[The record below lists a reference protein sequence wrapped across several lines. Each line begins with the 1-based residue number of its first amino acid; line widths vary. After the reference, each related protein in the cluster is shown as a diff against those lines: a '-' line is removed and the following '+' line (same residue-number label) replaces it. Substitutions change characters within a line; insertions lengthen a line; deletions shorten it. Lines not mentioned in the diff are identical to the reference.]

1 MAFHERPRGGLTP
14 ELAEW
19 SRKITGFAKA
29 YGLDFWEICFE
40 LLDYDEI
47 NEVAAY
53 GGFPTRY
60 PHWKFGMEY
69 EQLSKG
75 YTYGLQKIY
84 ELVINNDPCYAYLM
98 KSNSLVDQKLVM
110 AHVCGHADFFKNN
123 LWFAKTNRKMIDEMA
138 NHGTKMRRY
147 AEKYGHEEVER
158 FIDGCLS
165 IDNLIDMHSPF
176 IKRRREKETVEEQDE
191 PKRAMPRKIR
201 SKEYMDR
208 YVNPPEFM
216 EEQKKKLTEAIEKS
230 KNFPE
235 HPERDV
241 LLFLIEHAPIER
253 WQRDILT
260 MVREEAYYFVPQ
272 AMTKV
277 MNEGWACVD
286 ISTLAFTSYGVVRM
300 GDLVG
305 EFADRG
311 AEVSDGAVNRRVVD
325 KNIIRAHETV
335 TVRTRRGLKLTASNN
350 HRVLLPDGSTW
361 RRMDELGLGDRIAVS
376 GGQGL
381 WAQAPVELAWAP
393 HRRLGLAGVAQ
404 LAGMSLQQ
412 VHDHRRG
419 RVKNPDPRL
428 RLAMAIHD
436 CPHNRALP
444 QQAVKRRPIT
454 IPRVVDEALGSF
466 LGYLVGDGHI
476 SRVKRTLGLTTGDDE
491 QAEHFCQLSR
501 DLFGL
506 EPSMR
511 RDEGRWRVA
520 LSSETLSDFLTQ
532 GLKLTHGP
540 SAREERIPDVVLRSP
555 EPVVR
560 AFLRAY
566 FDCDGYA
573 GKQGVILST
582 VSDALA
588 EQVQLLLLNYG
599 ILTRK
604 RRQTDGCWHVH
615 AAGASA
621 KRFAEKV
628 GFGLRR
634 KQEALEAYVA
644 DHSWFKEE
652 AWEDE
657 VVSLERGRAD
667 VYDITVEET
676 HRYAA
681 GGFINHNSYW
691 HSNLMT
697 SKILTDDEVVD
708 YADHHA
714 GTMGSRPGVL
724 NPYKVGIELFRHI
737 EDRWNKGKFG
747 AEWDQCDD
755 AKKKREWDK
764 KLGKGREKIFEVR
777 RIYNDIL
784 FIDEFLTEDFAK
796 EQKMFT
802 FEFSKQSGEYVIAS
816 REFKAIKEKLLFE
829 LTNWGNPFI
838 SVESGNYENRGELY
852 LSHRHDG
859 HDLNQEHAKDVLRNI
874 QMIWNRP
881 VHIETSVEKRRKVL
895 SYNGRKHSERTL

>member
-1 MAFHERPRGGLTP
+1 MPFHERPKGGLTP

-19 SRKITGFAKA
+19 ARKITGYAKA
-29 YGLDFWEICFE
+29 QGLDFWEICFE

-47 NEVAAY
+47 NEVASY

-110 AHVCGHADFFKNN
+110 SHVCGHADFFKNN

-138 NHGTKMRRY
+138 NHGTKIRRY
-147 AEKYGHEEVER
+147 AEKYGHEEVEK
-158 FIDGCLS
+158 FLDACMSL
-165 IDNLIDMHSPF
+165 DNLIDMHSPF
-176 IKRRREKETVEEQDE
+176 IKRRREKAREEDE
-191 PKRAMPRKIR
+191 PERAVPRKLR

-216 EEQKKKLTEAIEKS
+216 EEQKKKLAEAVEKS

-235 HPERDV
+235 QPERDV
-241 LLFLIEHAPIER
+241 LLFMIEHAPLER
-253 WQRDILT
+253 WQRDILS

-277 MNEGWACVD
+277 MNEGWACLRGDSLV
-286 ISTLAFTSYGVVRM
+286 FTDSGLITMER
-300 GDLVG
+300 LVG
-305 EFADRG
+305 GSGNQICDGERVRQVADR
-311 AEVSDGAVNRRVVD
+311 
-325 KNIIRAHETV
+325 NIIRDHDTV
-335 TVRTRRGLKLTASNN
+335 QVRTRRGLKLVGSNN
-350 HRVLLPDGSTW
+350 HRLMLPDGTW
-361 RRMDELGLGDRIAVS
+361 RRLDELKVGDKLRVA
-376 GGQGL
+376 GGAGL
-381 WAQAPVELAWAP
+381 WSTTHAKIDWQLTEEMPEERLATVGVGCATKAPRSKLLSRRKKIRVPTEMSPELAK
-393 HRRLGLAGVAQ
+393 LA
-404 LAGMSLQQ
+404 
-412 VHDHRRG
+412 
-419 RVKNPDPRL
+419 
-428 RLAMAIHD
+428 
-436 CPHNRALP
+436 
-444 QQAVKRRPIT
+444 
-454 IPRVVDEALGSF
+454 
-466 LGYLVGDGHI
+466 GYLVGDGHI
-476 SRVKRTLGLTTGDDE
+476 SRVKHHFALTTGDIE
-491 QAEHFCQLSR
+491 QAQAFIELV
-501 DLFGL
+501 DVLFGL
-506 EPSMR
+506 NHRLVKHEN
-511 RDEGRWRVA
+511 RWRVFVY
-520 LSSETLSDFLTQ
+520 SETASDFLTE
-532 GLKLTHGP
+532 GLGLTHGP
-540 SAREERIPDVVLRSP
+540 SAREKRIPDAVLRSP

-582 VSDALA
+582 TSDALA

-599 ILTRK
+599 ILTRR

-615 AAGASA
+615 AAGRSA
-621 KRFAEKV
+621 ALFAEKV
-628 GFGLRR
+628 GFGLTR
-634 KQEALEAYVA
+634 KQAALEEYVA
-644 DHSWFKEE
+644 ARSWFKEE
-652 AWEDE
+652 RWEDE
-657 VVSLERGRAD
+657 VVSLERGRGD

-681 GGFINHNSYW
+681 CGFINHNSYW
-691 HSNLMT
+691 HSTLMT
-697 SKILTDDEVVD
+697 TKVLSDDEVID

-714 GTMGSRPGVL
+714 GTMGTRPGVL
-724 NPYKVGIELFRHI
+724 NPYKVGIELFRDI
-737 EDRWNKGKFG
+737 EERWNKGKFG
-747 AEWDQCDD
+747 AEWDECDD
-755 AKKKREWDK
+755 AEKKRTWDR

-796 EQKMFT
+796 EQKLFT
-802 FEFSKQSGEYVIAS
+802 FEYSKQSGEYVIAS
-816 REFKAIKEKLLFE
+816 REFKQIKEKLLFE

-838 SVESGNYENRGELY
+838 YVESGNYENRGELY
-852 LSHRHDG
+852 LIHRHDG
-859 HDLNQEHAKDVLRNI
+859 HDLQQEQARDVLRNL

-881 VHIETSVEKRRKVL
+881 VHIETTVEKRRKVL

>member
-1 MAFHERPRGGLTP
+1 MPFHERPKGGLTP

-19 SRKITGFAKA
+19 ARKITGFAKA
-29 YGLDFWEICFE
+29 EGLDFWEICFE

-47 NEVAAY
+47 NEVASY

-110 AHVCGHADFFKNN
+110 SHVCGHADFFKNN

-138 NHGTKMRRY
+138 NHGTKIRRY
-147 AEKYGHEEVER
+147 AEKYGHEEVEK
-158 FIDGCLS
+158 FLDACMSL
-165 IDNLIDMHSPF
+165 DNLIDMHSPF
-176 IKRRREKETVEEQDE
+176 IKRRREKAREDDE
-191 PKRAMPRKIR
+191 PERAVPRKLR

-216 EEQKKKLTEAIEKS
+216 EEQKKKLEEAIEKS

-235 HPERDV
+235 QPERDV
-241 LLFLIEHAPIER
+241 LLFMIEHAPLER
-253 WQRDILT
+253 WQRDILS

-277 MNEGWACVD
+277 MNEGWAC
-286 ISTLAFTSYGVVRM
+286 LARNSLVFTDAGLITM
-300 GDLVG
+300 EALVG
-305 EFADRG
+305 GGADQIC
-311 AEVSDGAVNRRVVD
+311 DGERARPVTDR
-325 KNIIRAHETV
+325 NIIRDHETV
-335 TVRTRRGLKLTASNN
+335 EVRTRRGLKLVGSNN
-350 HRVLLPDGSTW
+350 HRLMLPDGTW
-361 RRMDELGLGDRIAVS
+361 RRLDALKVGDTLRVS
-376 GGQGL
+376 GGAGL
-381 WAQAPVELAWAP
+381 WSKQVVELAWRP
-393 HRRLGLAGVAQ
+393 RRQ
-404 LAGMSLQQ
+404 MSLDDVARLASTNLAN
-412 VHDHRRG
+412 VHRFRAG
-419 RVKNPDPRL
+419 KRVKDASAI
-428 RLAMAIHD
+428 RLALAFYE
-436 CPHNRALP
+436 CPHTRSRPTAAAL
-444 QQAVKRRPIT
+444 ARRKTVK
-454 IPRVVDEALGSF
+454 IPRVVDERLGAF

-476 SRVKRTLGLTTGDDE
+476 SRVKRNLGLTTGDDE
-491 QAEHFCQLSR
+491 QAQAFHDLAR
-501 DLFGL
+501 DLFDV
-506 EPSMR
+506 EPRMKL
-511 RDEGRWRVA
+511 DGGRWRV
-520 LSSETLSDFLTQ
+520 LLHSETLADFLTE
-532 GLKLTHGP
+532 GLGLTHGP
-540 SAREERIPDVVLRSP
+540 SAREKRIPDAVLRSP

-582 VSDALA
+582 TSDALA

-599 ILTRK
+599 ILTRR
-604 RRQTDGCWHVH
+604 RRQGDGCWHVH
-615 AAGASA
+615 AAGRSA
-621 KRFAEKV
+621 ALFAEKV
-628 GFGLRR
+628 GFGLAR
-634 KQEALEAYVA
+634 KQAALEEYVA
-644 DHSWFKEE
+644 THSWFKEE
-652 AWEDE
+652 RWEDE

-681 GGFINHNSYW
+681 CGFINHNSYW
-691 HSNLMT
+691 HSTLMT
-697 SKILTDDEVVD
+697 TKVLSDDEVVD

-714 GTMGSRPGVL
+714 GTMGTRPGVL
-724 NPYKVGIELFRHI
+724 NPYKVGIELFRDI
-737 EDRWNKGKFG
+737 KERWDKGKFG
-747 AEWDQCDD
+747 LEWEECDD
-755 AKKKREWDK
+755 AEKKRAWDR

-796 EQKMFT
+796 EQKLFT
-802 FEFSKQSGEYVIAS
+802 FEYSKQSGEYVIAS
-816 REFKAIKEKLLFE
+816 REFKQIKEKLLFE

-838 SVESGNYENRGELY
+838 YVESGNYENRGELY
-852 LSHRHDG
+852 LVHRHDG
-859 HDLNQEHAKDVLRNI
+859 HDLQQEQARDVLRNL
-874 QMIWNRP
+874 QMLWNRP

>member
-1 MAFHERPRGGLTP
+1 MAHFERRRGGLTP
-14 ELAEW
+14 ELSEW
-19 SRKITGFAKA
+19 AKKITDFAKG

-138 NHGTKMRRY
+138 NHGTKIRRY
-147 AEKYGHEEVER
+147 AEKYGHEDVER
-158 FIDGCLS
+158 FVDACLS

-176 IKRRREKETVEEQDE
+176 IKRRRDKETAEEQDE
-191 PKRAMPRKIR
+191 PKRAVPRKLR

-253 WQRDILT
+253 WQRDVLS

-277 MNEGWACVD
+277 MNEGWACVGPETFVFSEVGL
-286 ISTLAFTSYGVVRM
+286 IRM
-300 GDLVG
+300 DRLVG
-305 EFADRG
+305 GQAGR
-311 AEVSDGAVNRRVVD
+311 VSDGERARAVSGR
-325 KNIIRAHETV
+325 NIIPDHETI
-335 TVRTRRGLKLTASNN
+335 TLRTRRGLKLVASTN
-350 HRVLLPDGSTW
+350 HRLLLPDGHW
-361 RRMDELGLGDRIAVS
+361 RRMDELAIGDVIRIA

-381 WAQAPVELAWAP
+381 WPTRHLDLRWTEPLELLASGRRAARTQQADGAVVEAVERAATAL
-393 HRRLGLAGVAQ
+393 L
-404 LAGMSLQQ
+404 
-412 VHDHRRG
+412 
-419 RVKNPDPRL
+419 
-428 RLAMAIHD
+428 D
-436 CPHNRALP
+436 CPHRQSLTRRDTGRRKAVRLP
-444 QQAVKRRPIT
+444 A
-454 IPRVVDEALGSF
+454 VVDERLGAF
-466 LGYLVGDGHI
+466 LGYLIGDGHI
-476 SRVKRTLGLTTGDDE
+476 SRVKHHFALTTGDLD
-491 QAEHFCQLSR
+491 QAEEFARLVK

-506 EPSMR
+506 DHRMVK
-511 RDEGRWRVA
+511 DEGRWRIFVY
-520 LSSETLSDFLTQ
+520 SETVSDFLVD
-532 GLKLTHGP
+532 GLGLTHGP
-540 SAREERIPDVVLRSP
+540 SAREKRIPDVVLRSP

-566 FDCDGYA
+566 FDCDGHG

-582 VSDALA
+582 TSDALA

-604 RRQTDGCWHVH
+604 RRQQDECWHVH

-621 KRFAEKV
+621 KAFAEKV
-628 GFGLRR
+628 GFNLQR
-634 KQEALEAYVA
+634 KQAALEAYVA

-652 AWEDE
+652 RWEDE
-657 VVSLERGRAD
+657 VVSLERGRGD

-681 GGFINHNSYW
+681 GGFINHNSFW
-691 HSNLMT
+691 HSRLMT
-697 SKILTDDEVVD
+697 SKILQDDEVID

-714 GTMGSRPGVL
+714 GTLGTRPGVL
-724 NPYKVGIELFRHI
+724 NPYKLGIELFRDI
-737 EDRWNKGKFG
+737 EERWNKGKFG
-747 AEWDQCDD
+747 AEWDECDD
-755 AKKKREWDK
+755 AEKKRRWDK
-764 KLGKGREKIFEVR
+764 KLGKGKEKIFEVR

-802 FEFSKQSGEYVIAS
+802 FEYSKQSGEYVIAS

-838 SVESGNYENRGELY
+838 WVESGNYENRGELY
-852 LSHRHDG
+852 LIHRHDG
-859 HDLNQEHAKDVLRNI
+859 HDLQQEQAKDVLRNI
-874 QMIWNRP
+874 QVIWNRP
-881 VHIETSVEKRRKVL
+881 CHLETSVEKRRKVIT
-895 SYNGRKHSERTL
+895 YNGRKHSERTL

>member
-19 SRKITGFAKA
+19 SRKITAFAKQ

-98 KSNSLVDQKLVM
+98 KSNSMVDQKLVM

-123 LWFAKTNRKMIDEMA
+123 LWFAKTDRKMIDVMA
-138 NHGTKMRRY
+138 NHGTKIRRY

-158 FIDGCLS
+158 FVDACLS

-176 IKRRREKETVEEQDE
+176 IKRRRDKETAEERDE
-191 PKRAMPRKIR
+191 PKRAIPRKLR

-208 YVNPPEFM
+208 YVNPPEFL

-235 HPERDV
+235 QPERDV
-241 LLFLIEHAPIER
+241 LLFLLEHAPIER

-272 AMTKV
+272 AMTKIL
-277 MNEGWACVD
+277 NEGWACLGRD
-286 ISTLAFTSYGVVRM
+286 TLVFTDAGVVTM
-300 GDLVG
+300 EALVAGD
-305 EFADRG
+305 G
-311 AEVSDGAVNRRVVD
+311 AEVCDGVRRRAVTD
-325 KNIIRAHETV
+325 QNIIRDHETV
-335 TVRTRRGLKLTASNN
+335 TMTTRRGFTLVGSSN
-350 HRVLLPDGSTW
+350 HRVLAADGSTW
-361 RRMDELGLGDRIAVS
+361 RRLDELEPGDRLAVA

-381 WAQAPVELAWAP
+381 WSDRPVELGWRP
-393 HRRLGLAGVAQ
+393 RRRVTLDDVARFARTTTATVSRYRAGHETARADLIRMGL
-404 LAGMSLQQ
+404 SFYE
-412 VHDHRRG
+412 
-419 RVKNPDPRL
+419 
-428 RLAMAIHD
+428 
-436 CPHNRALP
+436 CPHNQALAVQSAKRAEIRLP
-444 QQAVKRRPIT
+444 RL
-454 IPRVVDEALGSF
+454 VDERLGAF

-491 QAEHFCQLSR
+491 QALEFVRLAR
-501 DLFGL
+501 DLFGV
-506 EPSMR
+506 EPR
-511 RDEGRWRVA
+511 LKRDVGRWRVHI
-520 LSSETLSDFLTQ
+520 SSETLSDFLTE
-532 GLKLTHGP
+532 GLGLTHGP
-540 SAREERIPDVVLRSP
+540 SAHEKRIPDAVLRSP

-566 FDCDGYA
+566 FDCDGHG

-582 VSDALA
+582 TSDKLA

-599 ILTRK
+599 ILTRR
-604 RRQTDGCWHVH
+604 RRQKDGCWHVH
-615 AAGASA
+615 AAGKSA
-621 KRFAEKV
+621 ALFAQRV
-628 GFGLRR
+628 GFNLRR

-644 DHSWFKEE
+644 ERRWFKEE
-652 AWEDE
+652 RWEDE

-691 HSNLMT
+691 HSTLMT
-697 SKILTDDEVVD
+697 QKILSDDEVID

-714 GTMGSRPGVL
+714 GTLGTRPGVL
-724 NPYKVGIELFRHI
+724 NPYKLGIELFRDI

-747 AEWDQCDD
+747 AEYEECDD
-755 AKKKREWDK
+755 AEKKRKWDR
-764 KLGKGREKIFEVR
+764 KLNKGREKIFEVR

-784 FIDEFLTEDFAK
+784 FIDEFLTIDFARD
-796 EQKMFT
+796 QKLFT
-802 FEFSKQSGEYVIAS
+802 FEYSKQSGEYVIAS
-816 REFKAIKEKLLFE
+816 REFKQIKEKLLFE

-838 SVESGNYENRGELY
+838 YVESGNYENRGELY
-852 LSHRHDG
+852 LIHRHDG
-859 HDLNQEHAKDVLRNI
+859 HDLQQEQAKDVLRNI
-874 QMIWNRP
+874 QTVWNRP
-881 VHIETSVEKRRKVL
+881 VHIETTVEKRRKVL
-895 SYNGRKHSERTL
+895 TYNGRKHSERTL

>member
-19 SRKITGFAKA
+19 SRKITAYARA

-176 IKRRREKETVEEQDE
+176 IKRRREKETIEEQDE
-191 PKRAMPRKIR
+191 PKRAMPRKLR

-216 EEQKKKLTEAIEKS
+216 EEQKRKLTEAIEKS

-277 MNEGWACVD
+277 MNEGWACLIRTSVV
-286 ISTLAFTSYGVVRM
+286 FTDAGVVTM

-305 EFADRG
+305 G
-311 AEVSDGAVNRRVVD
+311 LGGQVWDGDVPRAVVD
-325 KNIIRAHETV
+325 QHIIRDHETV
-335 TVRTRRGLKLTASNN
+335 EVRTRRGLQLVGSNN
-350 HRVLLPDGSTW
+350 HRIRIRDGTW
-361 RRMDELGLGDRIAVS
+361 RRLDELKIGDTVAVS
-376 GGQGL
+376 GGAGL
-381 WAQAPVELAWAP
+381 WSRSAVELAWAP
-393 HRRLGLAGVAQ
+393 RPRIQLKDVARLAGASIDGVNRHR
-404 LAGMSLQQ
+404 AGK
-412 VHDHRRG
+412 
-419 RVKNPDPRL
+419 RVLKASAI
-428 RLAMAIHD
+428 RLASVFYD
-436 CPHNRALP
+436 CPHRRAGTQLT
-444 QQAVKRRPIT
+444 RRKPVR
-454 IPRVVDEALGSF
+454 IPRVVDESLGAF

-491 QAEHFCQLSR
+491 QAEHFCALAR
-501 DLFGL
+501 ELFGL

-520 LSSETLSDFLTQ
+520 LSSETLSDFLTE
-532 GLKLTHGP
+532 GLELTHGP
-540 SAREERIPDVVLRSP
+540 SAREKRIPDAVLRSP

-582 VSDALA
+582 TSDALA

-604 RRQTDGCWHVH
+604 RHQADGCWHVQ
-615 AAGASA
+615 ATGASA
-621 KRFAEKV
+621 ARFADAV
-628 GFGLRR
+628 GFNLRR
-634 KQEALEAYVA
+634 KQEALEAYVTERK
-644 DHSWFKEE
+644 WFKEE
-652 AWEDE
+652 RWEDE

-681 GGFINHNSYW
+681 GGFINHNSFW

-697 SKILTDDEVVD
+697 SKILTDDEVID

-724 NPYKVGIELFRHI
+724 NPYKVGIELFRDI

-747 AEWDQCDD
+747 AEWDECDD
-755 AKKKREWDK
+755 AKKKREWDR

-852 LSHRHDG
+852 LMHRHDG
-859 HDLNQEHAKDVLRNI
+859 HDLQQDHAKDVLRNI

-881 VHIETSVEKRRKVL
+881 VHIETSLEKRRKVL
-895 SYNGRKHSERTL
+895 SFNGRKHSERTL